1 MIKAATRVIEAA
13 TLCNRSCNPTYPRWD
28 DPRDGIHTYCAPA
41 LTAAA
46 RRLPRLLE
54 EVLAFRA
61 DVLCLQD
68 SSNGIYREEGREGG
82 EGERGSERGSER
94 RREKERERRRKELP
108 VYAPWVSEV

>member
-1 MIKAATRVIEAA
+1 MLSYNLLADAHRH
-13 TLCNRSCNPTYPRWD
+13 RWD

-61 DVLCLQD
+61 DVLCLQ
-68 SSNGIYREEGREGG
+68 EGG
-82 EGERGSERGSER
+82 EVYTVEGVKQL
-94 RREKERERRRKELP
+94 EKGTYHRLTRSVAEPLIAQGVLQEND
-108 VYAPWVSEV
+108 VC